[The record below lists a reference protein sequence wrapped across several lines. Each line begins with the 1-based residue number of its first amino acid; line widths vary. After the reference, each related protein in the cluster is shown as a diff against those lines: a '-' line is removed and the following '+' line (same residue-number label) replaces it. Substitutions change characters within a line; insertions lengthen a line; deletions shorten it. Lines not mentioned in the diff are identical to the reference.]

1 MATNKNP
8 PNKVS
13 KNNGKDQLK
22 TDSPTNPNEEVN
34 PKMSDGIVSK
44 IISEKNAQIISKE
57 NGETNHTT
65 EPESKK
71 AKLVD
76 YSQKIKSH
84 LATAKELFMGKS
96 KKQKK
101 GTKIYFGKKFI
112 GIIAIFLFYSLILM
126 TQLKGTGSSS
136 PIFNAFVNIVTLG
149 DPYSMGV
156 SLVFSFI
163 TLMFLFSNTKVKEFI
178 FSDNKGWLKQLLL
191 YIGVIVIQFFFWSW
205 QINTGRNIMPFLL
218 ILAMFW
224 LIFQGLRLFFGAR
237 TYSTKVETRLL
248 SKYSGLRYI
257 FTIIAPFFILGFLTV
272 VVWSYRYGLVVLT
285 LDLIPFWRPEAMTA
299 SIEIYG
305 IIIHLI
311 LPFLYIS
318 LLILFV
324 FMSLEFILTRRKATN
339 IRAGT
344 FDNFTFGLIIFF
356 MFFYL
361 LFQIS
366 LYLFLNERTTSA
378 LRSISGAATG
388 TSYLF
393 WVEFAVSMLFLFR
406 AISKAG
412 ASFGWKLLFLNQDAM
427 IMGFLATVM
436 AQTTSRL
443 ATYNEIP
450 NQSLGALTGFVSLDH
465 LLIPILIIL
474 ILGFTI
480 LVYYIKPQEVSMF
493 MRIAK
498 ETVDQEDKTMDVVV
512 KFLKREFIRRGQKFP
527 VDEIEPQLEAITD
540 LPRGVIHSLLRRIT
554 EKYMDIIM
562 TIEQTETGQVKY
574 IDLISITEKY
584 EGSKEGHARAQK
596 YLTERL
602 VSTLQKE
609 KKQIRL
615 VDSDKKITDI
625 KEREMFLDAL
635 GSGYRK
641 KIKEVSS
648 RQVETMTDSIKA
660 QFEKDV
666 DEETCEIIYEL
677 IKKEYIYRVS
687 HPNEFDD
694 DACAIRI
701 SDIAEN
707 VFEATKVSAG
717 VLYPLMDKWAK
728 CNWNIQFL
736 DEWVD
741 YGPKNIPKLTVA
753 GDHFIDFNPISDMDI
768 SEAVQ
773 KYRPKRLTLV
783 RKVLFAWLIDGLS
796 QEKKYLENKI
806 IITSKPEIVPNI
818 KEYDVLKPENFH
830 YDIYYYKLMNY
841 FIDHYKDKMNLVIW
855 KKDMYN
861 LRKWIDL
868 IRESKEKSRL
878 IHEKEINKSESEMIK
893 KSDVK
898 DIQKNNQLI
907 SSTSP
912 DSSKS
917 LISSDS
923 SNTSPSSPS
932 SSSLSS
938 LSSSIKQPT
947 QQTIPQNKPQQNV
960 KTSEKPSEPSKESKS
975 KDSNMKKL

>member
-8 PNKVS
+8 IKKSS
-13 KNNGKDQLK
+13 KNNEKPISK
-22 TDSPTNPNEEVN
+22 TESPTNLKDEGNSN
-34 PKMSDGIVSK
+34 ISSGKVSK
-44 IISEKNAQIISKE
+44 IISEKNAQIIPNE
-57 NGETNHTT
+57 NNKIDQEKKI
-65 EPESKK
+65 EPKK
-71 AKLVD
+71 GNRKVD
-76 YSQKIKSH
+76 YYQKIKSS
-84 LATAKELFMGKS
+84 LSTTKELFMGKS

-101 GTKIYFGKKFI
+101 GTKIFFGKKFI

-136 PIFNAFVNIVTLG
+136 HFFNVFVNIVTLG
-149 DPYSMGV
+149 NPFIMGV

-163 TLMFLFSNTKVKEFI
+163 TLMFLFSNTKFKEFI
-178 FSDNKGWLKQLLL
+178 FSNNKGLLKRIIL
-191 YIGVIVIQFFFWSW
+191 YISVIVIHFYFWNW
-205 QINTGRNIMPFLL
+205 QLNSGLNIMPFLL

-237 TYSTKVETRLL
+237 TYSTKVESRLL
-248 SKYSGLRYI
+248 SRYSVLRYI
-257 FTIIAPFFILGFLTV
+257 LTIIAPFFILGFLTV

-285 LDLIPFWRPEAMTA
+285 LDLIPSWRPEAMTA
-299 SIEIYG
+299 SIEIYS

-318 LLILFV
+318 LLTLFV
-324 FMSLEFILTRRKATN
+324 FMSLEFILTRRRATN
-339 IRAGT
+339 VRAGT

-406 AISKAG
+406 AIAKAG
-412 ASFGWKLLFLNQDAM
+412 KSFGWKLLFLNQDAM

-474 ILGFTI
+474 ILGITI

-498 ETVDQEDKTMDVVV
+498 ETIDEEDKTMDIVV
-512 KFLKREFIRRGQKFP
+512 KFLKREFIRRGQKFS

-562 TIEQTETGQVKY
+562 TVEQTEKGPVKY

-609 KKQIRL
+609 KRQIKL

-625 KEREMFLDAL
+625 KERELFLDAL

-641 KIKEVSS
+641 KVKEESA
-648 RQVETMTDSIKA
+648 RQVETMTDTIKA
-660 QFEKDV
+660 QFEKEV
-666 DEETCEIIYEL
+666 DEETCEIIYDL
-677 IKKEYIYRVS
+677 IKKEYIYRVT

-694 DACAIRI
+694 DACAIKI
-701 SDIAEN
+701 SDIAEK
-707 VFEATKVSAG
+707 VFEATKISAG

-728 CNWNIQFL
+728 SNWNIQFL

-741 YGPKNIPKLTVA
+741 YGPKNIPKLTIA
-753 GDHFIDFNPISDMDI
+753 GDHFIDFNPISDMEI

-773 KYRPKRLTLV
+773 QYRPRRLFLV
-783 RKVLFAWLIDGLS
+783 RKVLIAWLIDGLT
-796 QEKKYLENKI
+796 QDKKYLENKI
-806 IITSKPEIVPNI
+806 IITSKPEVVSNI
-818 KEYDVLKPENFH
+818 KNYDVLKPENFQ

-841 FIDHYKDKMNLVIW
+841 FIEHYKDKMNSVIW

-861 LRKWIDL
+861 LRKWVNL
-868 IRESKEKSRL
+868 IKESKEKKKNV
-878 IHEKEINKSESEMIK
+878 H
-893 KSDVK
+893 KSDTNESKKESITQSEPNKVK
-898 DIQKNNQLI
+898 NTNDT
-907 SSTSP
+907 STST
-912 DSSKS
+912 DYQ
-917 LISSDS
+917 
-923 SNTSPSSPS
+923 N
-932 SSSLSS
+932 
-938 LSSSIKQPT
+938 
-947 QQTIPQNKPQQNV
+947 QQTINPIKSQQNA
-960 KTSEKPSEPSKESKS
+960 KNTDIESDQSKQTKIIDSKKKPEL
-975 KDSNMKKL
+975 KK